1 VVGGV
6 EEIVRQQASLFKRH
20 SNPVKVFAGMGD
32 SLRSDIPVEINPL
45 LSSRHP
51 EILQLQKDSTKNEKG
66 LQKFAS
72 QILDYLKLS
81 LHKFDVVIVHN
92 VLTMPFNLPLSL
104 ALHRLADVKMVK
116 IVSWN
121 HDSVY
126 FYPDNRDSFGKDLW
140 SILKSYNP
148 EISYVTVSEN
158 RAREFKELFRTNNE
172 MMVIPNG
179 IDPIRFYRIDPTTVK
194 LIQENNLFQTDLL
207 MVQPSRLHP
216 RKNIELSIKVIK
228 AMHDIGTKAK
238 LLISGAF
245 DPHKRKMTSYY
256 NKLKTMARELK
267 IDEYIIVVTDYR
279 FKSGEQITADR
290 LIIRDLYQISDL
302 LFLPSKQE
310 GFGIPL
316 LEAGMMRM
324 PIACSDIE
332 PFKSIA
338 CKNVC
343 YFSLNENPHQIAKK
357 VLAYLENIN
366 THQMYHNVIRNY
378 AWDNIYH
385 QTLLP
390 FLKKIT

>member
-20 SNPVKVFAGMGD
+20 SNPVKVFAGMGN

-51 EILQLQKDSTKNEKG
+51 EILKLQKDPVKNEKE
-66 LQKFAS
+66 LQNFAS

-81 LHKFDVVIVHN
+81 LRKFDVVIVHN
-92 VLTMPFNLPLSL
+92 VLTMPFNLPFTL
-104 ALHRLADVKMVK
+104 ALHRLADTRIVK

-126 FYPDNRDSFGKDLW
+126 FYLDIPGSSGNDLW
-140 SILKSYNP
+140 SILKSYHP

-158 RAREFKELFRTNNE
+158 RAREFKELFRTNDE

-179 IDPIRFYRIDPTTVK
+179 IDPIRFFKIDPTTVK
-194 LIQENNLFQTDLL
+194 LIQENDLFQAELL
-207 MVQPSRLHP
+207 IVQPSRLHP
-216 RKNIELSIKVIK
+216 RKNIELSIQVIE
-228 AMHDIGTKAK
+228 AMHDLGTKAK
-238 LLISGAF
+238 LLLSGAF

-267 IDEYIIVVTDYR
+267 IDEHIIVVTDYK
-279 FKSGEQITADR
+279 FKNGEQITADR
-290 LIIRDLYQISDL
+290 VIIRDLYQISDL

-343 YFSLNENPHQIAKK
+343 YFALNEKPQQIAKK
-357 VLAYLENIN
+357 VLVYLENIN
-366 THQMYHNVIRNY
+366 THQMYQNVIRNY

-385 QTLLP
+385 QRLLP
-390 FLKKIT
+390 FLNKIT